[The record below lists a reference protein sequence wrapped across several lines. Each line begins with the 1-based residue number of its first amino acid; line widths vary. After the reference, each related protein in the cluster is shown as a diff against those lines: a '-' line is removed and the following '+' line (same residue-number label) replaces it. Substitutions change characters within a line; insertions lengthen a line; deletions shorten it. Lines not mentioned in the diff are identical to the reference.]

1 MKVQSSNYIPVNKFS
16 KKDLVKE
23 EIKLTQDI
31 INNNNKIIV
40 YNEDIITTKKKLVDT
55 LEKGLA
61 ELAPFKAY
69 CIEQLRLN
77 ANTAYNSSNSITSE
91 LNKVDNLYNKTT
103 IELKNNNQNLKVE
116 KLDNKAILKEAD
128 LRLELGN
135 TKEALNGYNKI
146 IANRENKPVP
156 DNYRPVEE
164 KLRQASKL
172 YMEFQPLIENLAI
185 SNALKMKLYCT
196 GIAAHTSG
204 NFSLSKAEILHM
216 INNKFFYP
224 SN

>member
-1 MKVQSSNYIPVNKFS
+1 MKVQSSNYIPINRFS
-16 KKDLVKE
+16 RDDLIKE
-23 EIKLTQDI
+23 EIQTTKDI
-31 INNNNKIIV
+31 INNNNKIII
-40 YNEDIITTKKKLVDT
+40 ESKKLVNI

-77 ANTAYNSSNSITSE
+77 ANAAYNSSNSINSE
-91 LNKVDNLYNKTT
+91 ITKINNLHNKANEFKG
-103 IELKNNNQNLKVE
+103 NNQDLNIAKVE
-116 KLDNKAILKEAD
+116 PLDNKAILKEAD

-135 TKEALNGYNKI
+135 TKEALKEYNQI
-146 IANRENKPVP
+146 IGNRENKPVP
-156 DNYRPVEE
+156 NDYRPVEE

-196 GIAAHTSG
+196 GIAAHTTG
-204 NFSLSKAEILHM
+204 MFNISKAEALHM
-216 INNKFFYP
+216 IKSQFYYP
-224 SN
+224 SLI